1 MKCINCR
8 SDIRDHSLRCNLCG
22 TAQPAR
28 PAPSAP
34 AGKPSAEEEVD
45 WEFAF
50 KVIGGIAFVIILALL
65 GYAFLG

>member
-8 SDIRDHSLRCNLCG
+8 SEIGDHSLRCNLCG
-22 TAQPAR
+22 TTQPAR
-28 PAPSAP
+28 RAPSAP
-34 AGKPSAEEEVD
+34 AGKPSAGEEVD

-65 GYAFLG
+65 GYAILG